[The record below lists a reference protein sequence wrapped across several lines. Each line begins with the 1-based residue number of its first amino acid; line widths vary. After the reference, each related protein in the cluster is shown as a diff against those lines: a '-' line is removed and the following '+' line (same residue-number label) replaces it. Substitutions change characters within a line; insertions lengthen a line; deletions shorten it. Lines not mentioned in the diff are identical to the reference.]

1 MQTAAEGVA
10 SGVNNIVES
19 YMHILRTRL
28 RHFMQDLD
36 TDISERT
43 FGEIFDI
50 ELPFSGVVSAHE
62 RKKFIKENFLYI
74 VSMHLYFKKLVYFDI
89 KIKIVFQTL

>member
-1 MQTAAEGVA
+1 MQTAAEDVA

-19 YMHILRTRL
+19 YMHILRTRV

-36 TDISERT
+36 TDISE
-43 FGEIFDI
+43 FDI

-89 KIKIVFQTL
+89 KIKILFQTL